1 MTPRLLRPIHHD
13 APRRALFAEPEGG
26 RSASDLG
33 CASFAEPERGRAYL
47 AELDATCTSLGSPYL
62 AQSAMSNGFRELL
75 GTPSIISQHLHV
87 GQQLRLLLLLL

>member
-1 MTPRLLRPIHHD
+1 MTPRLLRQVHHD

-33 CASFAEPERGRAYL
+33 RASFAEPERGRAYL
-47 AELDATCTSLGSPYL
+47 AELDATCISLGSPCF

-75 GTPSIISQHLHV
+75 GTPSTISRHLRV
-87 GQQLRLLLLLL
+87 GQQLPLLLLLL